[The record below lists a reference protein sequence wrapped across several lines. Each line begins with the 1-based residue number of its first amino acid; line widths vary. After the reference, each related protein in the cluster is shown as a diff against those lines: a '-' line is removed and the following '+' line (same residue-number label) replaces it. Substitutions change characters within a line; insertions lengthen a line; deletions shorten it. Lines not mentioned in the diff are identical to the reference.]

1 MAASPMTVPWRR
13 TETTIELAV
22 RRPRLGPTLV
32 ISSNIRL
39 ESRPC
44 PATAVE
50 QRPRHAE
57 CAPDARWSE
66 RKGGGAYTPPVS
78 LSTRGEGVSIHFP
91 LRAGGEQERR
101 RRAEAPGSS
110 PGGFAGAGGGRLT
123 PFLP

>member
-1 MAASPMTVPWRR
+1 MAASPMTVPWRM

-32 ISSNIRL
+32 ISANIRL
-39 ESRPC
+39 ESRPW

-91 LRAGGEQERR
+91 GALAESGSVAARR
-101 RRAEAPGSS
+101 KRPGPRRADS
-110 PGGFAGAGGGRLT
+110 PEREGGARLL
-123 PFLP
+123 FYH